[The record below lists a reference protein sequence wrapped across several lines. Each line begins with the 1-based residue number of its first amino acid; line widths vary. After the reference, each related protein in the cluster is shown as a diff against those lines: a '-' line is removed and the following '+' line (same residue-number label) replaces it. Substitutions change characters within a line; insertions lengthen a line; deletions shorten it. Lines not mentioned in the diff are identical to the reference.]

1 MTRFGYVMVTYF
13 GGIGIAAASLVT
25 VPVKLLW
32 NATAS
37 TPVGLYS
44 LGAAD
49 HLKRGDLVAVMPDKG
64 LADFIVGRGYIGRGV
79 PLLKHIAAL
88 SGDSVCRR
96 DNHVTVNGR
105 VTAEALPR
113 DHLGRPLP
121 VWRSCR
127 RLSDGEVFLL
137 NSGVRD
143 SLDGRYFGALKVSS
157 VLGKATPLY
166 TDPAANGHFVWRA
179 TSR

>member
-13 GGIGIAAASLVT
+13 CGIGIAAASLVT
-25 VPVKLLW
+25 VPVKMLW

-49 HLKRGDLVAVMPDKG
+49 HLKRGDLVAVMPNKS
-64 LADFIVGRGYIGRGV
+64 LSQFMVARGYIGRGV

-105 VTAEALPR
+105 VTAEAFQR

-121 VWRSCR
+121 VWWGCR
-127 RLSDGEVFLL
+127 HLSTGEVFLV
-137 NSGVRD
+137 NSSIRD
-143 SLDGRYFGALKVSS
+143 SLDGRYFGALKVSA

-166 TDPAANGHFVWRA
+166 TDPSGNGHFVWRA

>member
-13 GGIGIAAASLVT
+13 SGLGIAVASLVT

-37 TPVGLYS
+37 TPLGLYK

-49 HLKRGDLVAVMPDKG
+49 HLKRGDLVAIMPDMG
-64 LADFIVGRGYIGRGV
+64 LADFMVARGYIGRGV

-96 DNHVTVNGR
+96 ETHVTVNGR
-105 VTAEALPR
+105 DTAEALPR

-121 VWRSCR
+121 VWRGCR
-127 RLSDGEVFLL
+127 RMSDGEVFLL
-137 NSGVRD
+137 NSSVRD
-143 SLDGRYFGALKVSS
+143 SLDGRYFGVLKLRAI
-157 VLGKATPLY
+157 LGKATPLY
-166 TDPAANGHFVWRA
+166 TDPAGNGHFVWRA

>member
-1 MTRFGYVMVTYF
+1 MTRFGYVMMTYF
-13 GGIGIAAASLVT
+13 SGLGIAVASLVT

-37 TPVGLYS
+37 TPLGLYR

-49 HLKRGDLVAVMPDKG
+49 HLKRGDLVAIMPDMG
-64 LADFIVGRGYIGRGV
+64 LADFMVARGYIGRGV

-121 VWRSCR
+121 VWRGCR
-127 RLSDGEVFLL
+127 RLSEGEIFLL

-143 SLDGRYFGALKVSS
+143 SLDGRYFGALKVSAI
-157 VLGKATPLY
+157 LGKATPLY
-166 TDPAANGHFVWRA
+166 TDPGANGHFVWRA